1 MKGPAMGVLE
11 NVQFGVGKQPTRGG
25 ITCRVYEM

>member
-11 NVQFGVGKQPTRGG
+11 NVQFGVGKQSMFGAIEQDG
-25 ITCRVYEM
+25 EA